1 MINLKVKSKPKSSRQ
16 IKNQAVSEEKISD
29 LKNRL
34 LDITKNY
41 DYKLTKQAYTK
52 LTKDITGASRL
63 IKLQNIESE
72 YVEALRGVKTDG
84 KRVSLTI
91 IREYKKEGGE
101 TEKHGVLRIQR
112 AFRNRVNFKMVNQ
125 ADIKSAMHGMVHQVK
140 IQVRSLGRDINDNIP
155 LILRTAYATAVRES
169 KVKLTSNDKFY
180 SKLRATISKKRRCP
194 RARLR
199 YWSF

>member
-1 MINLKVKSKPKSSRQ
+1 MIKSKVKSKPKSSRQ
-16 IKNQAVSEEKISD
+16 IKNHAVSEEKISD
-29 LKNRL
+29 LRSRL

-52 LTKDITGASRL
+52 LTTDITGASRL

-72 YVEALRGVKTDG
+72 YVKGLRGVKTDG
-84 KRVSLTI
+84 KRVSLAI

-101 TEKHGVLRIQR
+101 TEKQGILRIQR

-140 IQVRSLGRDINDNIP
+140 IQVGSLGRDINDNIP
-155 LILRTAYATAVRES
+155 LILRTAYS
-169 KVKLTSNDKFY
+169 FIISLKKM
-180 SKLRATISKKRRCP
+180 RAFLS
-194 RARLR
+194 
-199 YWSF
+199 